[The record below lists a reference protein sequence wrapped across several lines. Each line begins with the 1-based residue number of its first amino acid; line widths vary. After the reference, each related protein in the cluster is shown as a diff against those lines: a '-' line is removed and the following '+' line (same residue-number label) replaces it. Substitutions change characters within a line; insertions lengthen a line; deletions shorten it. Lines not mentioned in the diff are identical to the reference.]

1 MHCYNKPRAIAYIKG
16 DADHPTLQGTVRFYQ
31 KPNGVLLVAQIRG
44 LPPSQTGFFGF
55 HIHQGERCAG
65 EAFSQTQSHYNPKH
79 TEHPSHAGDL
89 PPLLSADRNGFLTV
103 LTNRFTVNEVIGRT
117 VVIHSQ
123 PDDFTTPPAGNAGT
137 KIACGVIKKV

>member
-1 MHCYNKPRAIAYIKG
+1 MNCYNKPNAIAYIKG
-16 DADHPTLQGTVRFYQ
+16 DADHPTLRGTTRFYQ

-44 LPPSQTGFFGF
+44 LPPSETNFFGF
-55 HIHQGERCAG
+55 HIHQGTDCAG
-65 EAFSQTQSHYNPKH
+65 EAFSQTQSHYNPNH
-79 TEHPSHAGDL
+79 TEHPRHAGDL
-89 PPLLSADRNGFLTV
+89 PPLLSADGNGFLTV

-137 KIACGVIKKV
+137 KIACGVIQNV